1 MLGELPFLVADMA
14 INFSDDSLDKVRSI
28 WLTKCLIEVH
38 NVPHH
43 LSVECNG
50 VAHAI
55 LQREVSIMLVVFHS
69 LTIVITGSGSGTCRH
84 VVHPRRAKE

>member
-1 MLGELPFLVADMA
+1 
-14 INFSDDSLDKVRSI
+14 VRSI

-43 LSVECNG
+43 LSVECDG

-55 LQREVSIMLVVFHS
+55 LQREVGIMLAGYHS
-69 LTIVITGSGSGTCRH
+69 LAIIITRSGCGT
-84 VVHPRRAKE
+84 